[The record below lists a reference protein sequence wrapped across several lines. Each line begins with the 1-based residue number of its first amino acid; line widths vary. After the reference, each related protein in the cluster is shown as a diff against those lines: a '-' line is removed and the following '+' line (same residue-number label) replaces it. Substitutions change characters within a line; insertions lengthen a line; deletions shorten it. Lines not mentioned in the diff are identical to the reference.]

1 MVSRRPSA
9 SRSPTPAPPVV
20 CVSGEASLLMCI
32 QELSTAVQHRAP
44 VKVFLLNNRYMGMV
58 RQWQELLHGG
68 RYAESYMDSLPD
80 FVRLAESFG
89 VTGLRATEPGELD
102 KVVEEMMAVPGPV
115 IADIQVDPDENCFP
129 MIPAG
134 SAHYDML
141 LGPNGDT
148 EVNEDGLAVV

>member
-1 MVSRRPSA
+1 M
-9 SRSPTPAPPVV
+9 
-20 CVSGEASLLMCI
+20 MCI
-32 QELSTAVQHRAP
+32 QELSTAVQNRTP

-80 FVRLAESFG
+80 FAKLAESFG
-89 VTGLRATEPGELD
+89 IIGLQANKPGELD
-102 KVVEEMMAVPGPV
+102 GVIEEMLEADGPV
-115 IADIQVDPDENCFP
+115 IADIQIDPDENCFP

-141 LGPNGDT
+141 MGPNGET
-148 EVNEDGLAVV
+148 EVSEDGLAVV